1 MTRLVMRLTFPS
13 GVFTTSVVSFG
24 WLDAWPLVHRTVR
37 RITRRM
43 TRLPSALTVVVIFT
57 LSVPSGDSADFVLET
72 TSLCTIERRAFAW
85 RGGVDL
91 FAVVVVSTLGALRV
105 DPCARSGLCTAL
117 AVDACCA
124 NAALAGGAAVA
135 VAETAFAGNVRVD
148 APVLLRVSL
157 LG

>member
-24 WLDAWPLVHRTVR
+24 WLDAWLLVHRTVR

-72 TSLCTIERRAFAW
+72 TSLCTIARRAFAW

-91 FAVVVVSTLGALRV
+91 FAVVVVSALGALRV

-117 AVDACCA
+117 DGRVLR
-124 NAALAGGAAVA
+124 NTALAGGVA